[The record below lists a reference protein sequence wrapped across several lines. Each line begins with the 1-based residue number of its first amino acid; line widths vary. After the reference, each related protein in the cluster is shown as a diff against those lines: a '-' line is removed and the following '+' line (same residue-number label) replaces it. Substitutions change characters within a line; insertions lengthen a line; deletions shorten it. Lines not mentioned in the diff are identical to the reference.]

1 MTLIDRDLP
10 DAAGNVEGQKPRRA
24 TLGFVLHEPLMSML
38 KVERA
43 PPPVFVCAARPTQTE
58 HSSRPTP
65 PVLSGRQKLAEAEF
79 RIGLSQLAI
88 QNEAAIAESG
98 DQNVIDGF
106 DEVCRFLRDCE
117 LLRVLQQN

>member
-43 PPPVFVCAARPTQTE
+43 PPPVFVGAARPTQSE

-65 PVLSGRQKLAEAEF
+65 PVLSGRQSWRKRNSGSAC
-79 RIGLSQLAI
+79 RNWPSRTKPQLPR
-88 QNEAAIAESG
+88 AAIRMSLTVSTKSAGS
-98 DQNVIDGF
+98 
-106 DEVCRFLRDCE
+106 
-117 LLRVLQQN
+117 